1 MQKPRVNAI
10 TPKAI
15 FFKKLNLPDLLLPYA
30 FLMLMVCAGILNK
43 SNTEQGTQGFPQI
56 YPLP

>member
-10 TPKAI
+10 TQTQL
-15 FFKKLNLPDLLLPYA
+15 FLKKFNLPDLLLPYA
-30 FLMLMVCAGILNK
+30 FLMLMVRAGILNK
-43 SNTEQGTQGFPQI
+43 NNTEQGTQHFPQV